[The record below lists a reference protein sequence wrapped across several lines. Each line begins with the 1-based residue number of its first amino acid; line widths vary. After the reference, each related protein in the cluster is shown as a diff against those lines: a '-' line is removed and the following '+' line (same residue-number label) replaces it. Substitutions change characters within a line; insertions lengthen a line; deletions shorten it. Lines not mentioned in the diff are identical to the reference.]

1 MVRAIDLDDPERA
14 MAIMTRN
21 RSIKVFAVIAGIVL
35 ALGTLFMFATA
46 MYNADPVARALGTP
60 AK

>member
-1 MVRAIDLDDPERA
+1 MVRTIDLDDPERA
-14 MAIMTRN
+14 MAVMTRN
-21 RSIKVFAVIAGIVL
+21 RKIKVFAVVTGIVL

-46 MYNADPVARALGTP
+46 MYNADPVARALDAT